1 MYLCI
6 CIHKN
11 MCLFT
16 KMIIQEKEAMNL
28 SVGGDMGGI
37 QGRVFERGWREERA
51 GSDVI
56 LF

>member
-16 KMIIQEKEAMNL
+16 KMIIQEKEAINL
-28 SVGGDMGGI
+28 RVGGDMGGI